1 MRISLTRTG
10 PAPVT
15 QETDMRKAATKA
27 CYGIRALVLI
37 PTMLVLGLAIRGYDW
52 SVRKLGPEPA
62 SDEIEKT

>member
-1 MRISLTRTG
+1 
-10 PAPVT
+10 
-15 QETDMRKAATKA
+15 MRKAATKA
-27 CYGIRALVLI
+27 YYGVRALVLI